1 MASTFVFAETRLSE
15 PLKAL
20 EARRLEPLRAR
31 ETRRVEPLTAREM
44 RQMVG
49 LAASSALMAISV
61 LAVFAL
67 GWALLFVRHLA
78 DFPAV
83 TGARFAF
90 ADDLLRK
97 DMLQDL
103 AFETAIAWT
112 LIFLAILWWPGGVF
126 RALFNPSSVGGQH
139 GN

>member
-1 MASTFVFAETRLSE
+1 MATTFVFAETRCAE

-20 EARRLEPLRAR
+20 EI
-31 ETRRVEPLTAREM
+31 

-49 LAASSALMAISV
+49 LAASSALMAIGV
-61 LAVFAL
+61 LVVGAL
-67 GWALLFVRHLA
+67 VWALLFVRHFA
-78 DFPAV
+78 DFLAV

-90 ADDLLRK
+90 ADDFLRK

-103 AFETAIAWT
+103 AFETAFAWT
-112 LIFLAILWWPGGVF
+112 LIFLAILWWRGGVL

-139 GN
+139 GS